1 MCAPL
6 IVGAVMAV
14 AAVAKTTMQN
24 KDAAKAEGQR
34 ADNARLQA
42 QEYVKQNNYNQS
54 NLSLQNRDSFEN
66 AIQQM
71 TAKNMQGT
79 QNLGTIDTSISE
91 SGMKGNSMN
100 RLRRNVEASNDAE
113 ALNVTNEYKRNY
125 SQIFGQQT
133 TSQQQAIS
141 AISGLDQDA
150 KKQSN
155 GSQIMGTVMS
165 GAQGFLSGYSMGGM
179 FAGSAG
185 TASMF
190 GSTAAASNTGAAA
203 SNTGA
208 MGMSTNFSSY
218 TG

>member
-54 NLSLQNRDSFEN
+54 NLSLQNRDAFEN

-79 QNLGTIDTSISE
+79 QNLGAIDTSISE

-100 RLRRNVEASNDAE
+100 RLRRNVEASNDADQM
-113 ALNVTNEYKRNY
+113 NITNEYKRNY
-125 SQIFGQQT
+125 SQIFGQQI

-141 AISGLDQDA
+141 AISGIDQDA
-150 KKQSN
+150 KKQST
-155 GSQIMGTVMS
+155 GSQIMGTAMS
-165 GAQGFLSGYSMGGM
+165 GAQGFLSGYLMGGM

-185 TASMF
+185 AASRF

-218 TG
+218 TK